1 MMIIIPLIGD
11 APRLPRGQPK
21 QRRSSRTRQT
31 QERKQHRYE
40 LVHDNDADFIA
51 YQRHLGE
58 GVWQTFSTWM
68 IPRTNED

>member
-1 MMIIIPLIGD
+1 M
-11 APRLPRGQPK
+11 
-21 QRRSSRTRQT
+21 TRQT
-31 QERKQHRYE
+31 QERTQHRYE